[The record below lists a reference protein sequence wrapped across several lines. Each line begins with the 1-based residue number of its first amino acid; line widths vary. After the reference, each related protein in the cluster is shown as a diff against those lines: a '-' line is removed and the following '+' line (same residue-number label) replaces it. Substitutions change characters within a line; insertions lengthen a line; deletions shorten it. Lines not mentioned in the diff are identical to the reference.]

1 MIGDR
6 KEKVKTETKIDT
18 VEVVRYV
25 DKFGK
30 LHARVEDR
38 VVATLKEAPITE
50 NFKTYAI
57 DTLAPALKIAA
68 DKITELTR
76 VNATLKGELAAKK
89 TTDEY
94 GNIMREFQSKY
105 FKAVSTNDSL
115 RYEYNAILDIV
126 AYSKENGH

>member
-1 MIGDR
+1 MKQILIILLSTLIGFWIR
-6 KEKVKTETKIDT
+6 QVWFSCWRQEGVRLRLETKIDT

-30 LHARVEDR
+30 LHGQIEDR
-38 VVATLKEAPITE
+38 VVATLKEAVITE

-76 VNATLKGELAAKK
+76 VNATLKG
-89 TTDEY
+89 
-94 GNIMREFQSKY
+94 
-105 FKAVSTNDSL
+105 
-115 RYEYNAILDIV
+115 
-126 AYSKENGH
+126 